1 MASATMSAQ
10 EISITPS
17 LGENKQIQFQF
28 SPDESYFLIQLS
40 DEVQP
45 LLKEQFGLTDDN
57 FLWMGADPDN
67 GRNIWSWEETV
78 VWADANGSNWY
89 GQTGGYQSWR
99 VGSSKGWSGLGYN
112 VAANGAPMDLH
123 WISSDYSFHMA
134 LRSFTSCFPRF
145 PASKIKLY

>member
-1 MASATMSAQ
+1 MKQNILLLSCLMASATLCAQ

-57 FLWMGADPDN
+57 FVWMGADPDN

-78 VWADANGSNWY
+78 V
-89 GQTGGYQSWR
+89 
-99 VGSSKGWSGLGYN
+99 
-112 VAANGAPMDLH
+112 
-123 WISSDYSFHMA
+123 
-134 LRSFTSCFPRF
+134 
-145 PASKIKLY
+145 